1 MMEKAVIEF
10 LRKSGYTLSE
20 IMKMDESANADT
32 NADTNAETKT
42 EENTETKTEEN
53 TETKTEIEL
62 KLEDLKNQIKELRDI
77 THTQNIKHDVL
88 EEEPEKPLEEQVED
102 LLKEVNK

>member
-32 NADTNAETKT
+32 NADTNA
-42 EENTETKTEEN
+42 ETKTEEN